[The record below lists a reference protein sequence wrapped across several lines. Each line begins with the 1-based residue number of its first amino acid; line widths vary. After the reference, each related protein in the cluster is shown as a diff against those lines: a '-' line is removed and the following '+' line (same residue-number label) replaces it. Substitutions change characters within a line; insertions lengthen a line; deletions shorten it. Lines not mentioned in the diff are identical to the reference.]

1 MLKIH
6 PFGSIRCITAL
17 LCLHLIVPILY
28 SQSSSEAGLKSRFK
42 KQSLYLR
49 GFYSNDKLSFD
60 EKGQLIGTSIPT
72 SFTLSG
78 FDLRLVNLKKDKLIL
93 EGRRVGVKF
102 QKDKQSRIPLNL
114 GSPDSQQDE
123 PMHIEIAA
131 SSNGDYGPA
140 LDMIFANGLEELAPS
155 LPPYWQTWARTT
167 FPSISTAA
175 APTPAN
181 PKEGSASTSQT
192 PKETPKAPSGS
203 ILKSPRLLKGEN
215 PDFNEPARRL
225 KYEGKTRIHLQVG
238 SDGTV
243 SKLAIIRPIG
253 LGLDE
258 RAVAA
263 VGGYSFSPATK
274 DGQPISVELDVEVSF
289 DIFDKTQ
296 FFDHP

>member
-1 MLKIH
+1 M
-6 PFGSIRCITAL
+6 RRDN
-17 LCLHLIVPILY
+17 Y
-28 SQSSSEAGLKSRFK
+28 R
-42 KQSLYLR
+42 
-49 GFYSNDKLSFD
+49 DFD
-60 EKGQLIGTSIPT
+60 SH
-72 SFTLSG
+72 LSG
-78 FDLRLVNLKKDKLIL
+78 FNLRLVNLKKDKLIL

-192 PKETPKAPSGS
+192 SKETPKAPSGS

-225 KYEGKTRIHLQVG
+225 KYEGKTEFTCKWEAMEPSQNWLSSILSA
-238 SDGTV
+238 SDLM
-243 SKLAIIRPIG
+243 SALLRQLEAIAFRPH
-253 LGLDE
+253 
-258 RAVAA
+258 
-263 VGGYSFSPATK
+263 K